1 MKYKLLVASV
11 ALATAQVQA
20 GGFENARLDTS
31 FMYDE
36 GNLVSFGSVRKDF
49 TVNGDNFGTTSSLIG
64 DRNASNL
71 SARYEVN
78 DQLSFGLTSY
88 DSGAIHINYQG
99 AGGNASVNAL
109 GPKVDLTADS
119 VALLSNYALSE
130 SFSITAGARY
140 DKFKVTNADI
150 FKLTVANAV
159 ATATA
164 TAAVARGATP
174 AQAAAA
180 GAAAGATAGANAAV
194 ASVSSESDI
203 VPVMAVAYE
212 KPDIALRAEL
222 LYQGKSYVK
231 MASTCG
237 MAALGQSCSPN
248 STGGL
253 AEYLTLNF
261 QTGIME
267 DTLLLASIHKGKWSS
282 SQLSVA
288 DTENALFGQVGP
300 TSAFEDSTEYSIGL
314 ARRINDSLAVSA
326 SYNWEKAGDGTTGS
340 LFTVNDG
347 YRGLTLGVRYTV
359 EDLELSAGYNYTKLG
374 DVTYS
379 STALGSNRLEGN
391 DVRAIGAKAT
401 LRF

>member
-1 MKYKLLVASV
+1 MKFKLLVASV

-49 TVNGDNFGTTSSLIG
+49 TVNGSSFGTTGSLIG

-99 AGGNASVNAL
+99 AGGSALVNAR

-119 VALLSNYALSE
+119 VALLSRYALSE
-130 SFSITAGARY
+130 GLSITAGARY
-140 DKFKVTNADI
+140 DKFRVTNADI
-150 FKLTVANAV
+150 FKLTIASANPALL
-159 ATATA
+159 ATH
-164 TAAVARGATP
+164 VSP
-174 AQAAAA
+174 Q
-180 GAAAGATAGANAAV
+180 
-194 ASVSSESDI
+194 VSSETDL
-203 VPVMAVAYE
+203 VPVAALAYQI
-212 KPDIALRAEL
+212 PDIALRAEL
-222 LYQGKSYVK
+222 LYQGRSYVE
-231 MASTCG
+231 MPTTCSL
-237 MAALGQSCSPN
+237 AALGQACTPSPV

-267 DTLLLASIHKGKWSS
+267 DTLLLASIHKGKWSK

-288 DTENALFGQVGP
+288 DTENPALLQDGP
-300 TSAFEDSTEYSIGL
+300 TSAFSDSTEYSVGL
-314 ARRINDSLAVSA
+314 ARKINDSLAVSA
-326 SYNWEKAGDGTTGS
+326 SYNWEKAGSGTTTS
-340 LFTVNDG
+340 LFTINDG
-347 YRGLTLGVRYTV
+347 YKGITLGARYV
-359 EDLELSAGYNYTKLG
+359 IEDLELSVGYNYTELG
-374 DVTYS
+374 DVNYS
-379 STALGSNRLEGN
+379 NTSGSLTNELRDN
-391 DVRAIGAKAT
+391 KVQAIGAKVAF
-401 LRF
+401 RF

>member
-1 MKYKLLVASV
+1 MKKIKTSLCLLALSV
-11 ALATAQVQA
+11 STAYA

-99 AGGNASVNAL
+99 VGGATVNGVDVNTL
-109 GPKVDLTADS
+109 GPKVDLTSKS
-119 VALLSNYALSE
+119 VALLGRYRFDE
-130 SFSITAGARY
+130 SVSAIGGIRY
-140 DKFKVTNADI
+140 DKFSVKNADI
-150 FKLTVANAV
+150 FKIANFLASSGTTSGVAPNV
-159 ATATA
+159 GSGTD
-164 TAAVARGATP
+164 V
-174 AQAAAA
+174 
-180 GAAAGATAGANAAV
+180 
-194 ASVSSESDI
+194 
-203 VPVMAVAYE
+203 VPVAAIAYE
-212 KPDIALRAEL
+212 IPDIALRAEL
-222 LYQGKSYVK
+222 LYQGKSLVNLESDCV
-231 MASTCG
+231 MPTCAASPTDK
-237 MAALGQSCSPN
+237 SF
-248 STGGL
+248 GGL
-253 AEYLTLNF
+253 ANYLTLNF
-261 QTGIME
+261 QTGIAE
-267 DTLLLASIHKGKWSS
+267 DTLILASIHKGKWSD
-282 SQLSVA
+282 SQLSVRDSELSGA
-288 DTENALFGQVGP
+288 GQDGP
-300 TSAFEDSTEYSIGL
+300 TSAFEDSTEFSVGL
-314 ARRINDSLAVSA
+314 ARRLNDSLAVSV

-347 YRGLTLGVRYTV
+347 YKGVTLGVRYTV
-359 EDLELSAGYNYTKLG
+359 EDLELSVGYNHTKLG

-379 STALGSNRLEGN
+379 NAVLGSNRLEGN

>member
-1 MKYKLLVASV
+1 MKFKLLVASV

-49 TVNGDNFGTTSSLIG
+49 TVNGSSLGTTSSLIG

-109 GPKVDLTADS
+109 GPRVDLTADS
-119 VALLSNYALSE
+119 VALLSNYAFSE
-130 SFSITAGARY
+130 SFSISAGARY

-150 FKLTVANAV
+150 FKLTIANAV
-159 ATATA
+159 TKLTAEANGRTLATANA
-164 TAAVARGATP
+164 SDQLAGL
-174 AQAAAA
+174 QAASA
-180 GAAAGATAGANAAV
+180 
-194 ASVSSESDI
+194 ASVPTVSSKSDI
-203 VPVMAVAYE
+203 VPVVAVAYE
-212 KPDIALRAEL
+212 RSDIALRAEL

-237 MAALGQSCSPN
+237 MAALGQNCSPN

-267 DTLLLASIHKGKWSS
+267 DTLLLASIHKGKWSK

-288 DTENALFGQVGP
+288 DTELADPFGQAGP
-300 TSAFEDSTEYSIGL
+300 TSAFSDSTEYSVGL
-314 ARRINDSLAVSA
+314 ARRLNDSLAISA

-347 YRGLTLGVRYTV
+347 YKGVTLGLRYTV
-359 EDLELSAGYNYTKLG
+359 EDMEFSVGYNYTKLG

-391 DVRAIGAKAT
+391 DVKAIGAKAT